1 MMLAR
6 VIVEQWHAVQR
17 DLISLG
23 YRSTRDEVGVGL
35 SVWELISII
44 GASPPG
50 TAVHNALSEGWSRE
64 AHLLANLGEAESGLM
79 RLTARYVRPGVD
91 EPEEQVEVTPVGAF
105 GAQFEIMTVDEL
117 EAKRSERRGEG
128 VA

>member
-6 VIVEQWHAVQR
+6 VVVEHWHAVQR
-17 DLISLG
+17 DLLALG
-23 YRSTRDEVGVGL
+23 YRSTRSDVGVGL
-35 SVWELISII
+35 SVWELISVI

-50 TAVHNALSEGWSRE
+50 SAVHNALSEGWTRE
-64 AHLLANLGEAESGLM
+64 AHLLANLGEQESGLM

-91 EPEEQVEVTPVGAF
+91 EPEEVVEVTPPGAF

-117 EAKRSERRGEG
+117 EAKRAERRGEG

>member
-1 MMLAR
+1 MLAR
-6 VIVEQWHAVQR
+6 VIVEHWHAVQR
-17 DLISLG
+17 DLLALG
-23 YRSTRDEVGVGL
+23 FHSTRTEVGVGL
-35 SVWELISII
+35 SLWELLSVVA
-44 GASPPG
+44 ASPPG
-50 TAVHNALSEGWSRE
+50 TAVHNALCEGWSRE
-64 AHLLANLGEAESGLM
+64 AHLLANLGEQQQGLM

-91 EPEEQVEVTPVGAF
+91 EPEEKVEVTPPGAF